1 MTGYQE
7 GVNKMSNATVSYLV
21 PNATITATLPG
32 FSPYLTAIQTTLPL
46 LQIAIAQQEADK
58 SGNTNNKKLLRT
70 TLITLSMDIVRR
82 GVAYGTNV
90 NNSAFLALIGYSE
103 SELNKASDTKLVGI
117 CQVIHDTANGQVANL
132 ATYGITAAI
141 LTAQQTSITNFNTA
155 IPKDRVDVTDSGAAT
170 KLIAT
175 YIKTLL
181 TNWEKIDTLVEIVKT
196 TQVGF
201 YDEYHKVRKVI
212 DTGAGSLSLKVQASE
227 TLSGNGIA
235 NVSISIAPANTQMKA
250 MSVQSKKAE
259 VKKTASGGGAHYKS
273 LTDGDYVVTATKP
286 GFKDVTMTIS
296 VVNGEYTVLDIPMEK
311 S

>member
-7 GVNKMSNATVSYLV
+7 GVNKMSNASVSYLL

-58 SGNTNNKKLLRT
+58 SGDTNNKKLLRT
-70 TLITLSMDIVRR
+70 TLITQSMDIIRR

-117 CQVIHDTANGQVANL
+117 CQVIHDNANIEIENL
-132 ATYGITAAI
+132 DAYGVNSEI
-141 LTAQQTSITNFNTA
+141 LSTQESSIINFNKA
-155 IPKDRVDVTDSGAAT
+155 IPKDRVDITDSGAAT

-181 TNWEKIDTLVEIVKT
+181 TNWEKIDTLIEIVKT
-196 TQVGF
+196 THVSF

-212 DTGAGSLSLKVQASE
+212 DTGAGSLSLKVQATE
-227 TLSGNGIA
+227 TVSGNGIA
-235 NVSISIAPANTQMKA
+235 NVSISIAPANTQMRAK
-250 MSVQSKKAE
+250 SIQSKNAE

-273 LTDGDYVVTATKP
+273 LADGDYIVTATKP
-286 GFKDVTMTIS
+286 GFKDATMTIS
-296 VVNGEYTVLDIPMEK
+296 VVNGEYTVLEIPMEK
-311 S
+311 L

>member
-7 GVNKMSNATVSYLV
+7 GVIKMSWASVSYLLA
-21 PNATITATLPG
+21 NATITATLPG
-32 FSPYLTAIQTTLPL
+32 FAPYFTAIQTTLPL
-46 LQIAIAQQEADK
+46 LQIATAQQEADK
-58 SGNTNNKKLLRT
+58 SGDTDNKKLLRT
-70 TLITLSMDIVRR
+70 TLITQSMDIVRR

-132 ATYGITAAI
+132 TTYGVTAAI
-141 LTAQQTSITNFNTA
+141 LTTQQTSITSFNTA
-155 IPKDRVDVTDSGAAT
+155 IPKDRVDVTDSGSAT

-201 YDEYHKVRKVI
+201 YNEYHKVRKVI
-212 DTGAGSLSLKVQASE
+212 DTGAGSLSLKIQATE
-227 TLSGNGIA
+227 TVSGNGVA
-235 NVSISIAPANTQMKA
+235 NVTLSVSPASTQMKA
-250 MSVQSKKAE
+250 MSSSNKKAD

-273 LTDGDYVVTATKP
+273 LPDGDYVVTAIKP
-286 GFKDVTMTIS
+286 GFKDVTLNVS
-296 VVNGEYTVLDIPMEK
+296 VVNGEYTVLEIMMEK
-311 S
+311 A